1 MISRLVIYT
10 DWNAQ
15 QADATIQ
22 LLKTLLTEIADIHG
36 EQIRRHR
43 AAIVEPH
50 SEIDAQ
56 LSLELEPHREEPT
69 PL

>member
-15 QADATIQ
+15 QAHATIE
-22 LLKTLLTEIADIHG
+22 LLKTLLTEIVDIHG

-43 AAIVEPH
+43 GAIVEP
-50 SEIDAQ
+50 STEIDTQ
-56 LSLELEPHREEPT
+56 LSLELEPYRAEQT
-69 PL
+69 PF